1 MPLDFCR
8 SFLFPYEARV
18 RDHFEQVVT
27 LTLYMVKKFIKRD
40 GGVYS
45 SLKIG
50 ESSWRFVEYF
60 RELLYIFRM

>member
-8 SFLFPYEARV
+8 SFLFPYEAQV

-40 GGVYS
+40 GGARLFIS
-45 SLKIG
+45 KD
-50 ESSWRFVEYF
+50 R
-60 RELLYIFRM
+60 

>member
-1 MPLDFCR
+1 M
-8 SFLFPYEARV
+8 
-18 RDHFEQVVT
+18 T

-40 GGVYS
+40 RGVYS